1 MQRIFLIY
9 NPSSSR
15 YAEVRHDVIDRMPD
29 YKGYIIGKYEVK
41 PTSIDNNIATFSKL
55 LKDNDIVVS
64 AGGDA
69 TGVIAVN
76 SILKSGKDA
85 TLGVLPYGNFNDLA
99 RTLRTNTLDD
109 ILTSEA
115 PKRSSKG
122 SFGGC
127 CRERSGASPVKT
139 GASDR
144 VPEEDLSVL
153 YPLEVFVDGKLWRY
167 ATCYVTIGM
176 TAEAVYIY
184 DEPKMR
190 KKLKTNFGRKIISYT
205 ELAGWYFKHRHKK
218 QFIPDFTLNG
228 IKQNPKTSDY
238 AAVNGRSMARVMRGG
253 EDYLSPKVF
262 RHETDRLTNFWRL
275 MKLML
280 RSILHRIPG
289 ATTTG
294 DILEF
299 TRPATITLQAEGE
312 HQVFKNIHTIEIK
325 KGSKCLK
332 VIQN

>member
-9 NPSSSR
+9 NPRSSR

-76 SILKSGKDA
+76 SILKSGKDV

-99 RTLRTNTLDD
+99 RTLRTKKL
-109 ILTSEA
+109 
-115 PKRSSKG
+115 
-122 SFGGC
+122 
-127 CRERSGASPVKT
+127 
-139 GASDR
+139 
-144 VPEEDLSVL
+144 EDLDLTRNSHAAKRTSAQKVF
-153 YPLEVFVDGKLWRY
+153 YPFDIIVDGKHWRY

-190 KKLKTNFGRKIISYT
+190 KKLKTNFGRKILSYT

-253 EDYLSPKVF
+253 EDYLSPKTF

-299 TRPATITLQAEGE
+299 AHPATVTLQAEGE
-312 HQVFKNIHTIEIK
+312 HQVFKNIHAIEIK

>member
-1 MQRIFLIY
+1 MQRIFLVY
-9 NPSSSR
+9 NPHSSR
-15 YAEVRHDVIDRMPD
+15 YAEVRRDVIERMTD
-29 YKGYIIGKYEVK
+29 FKGYIIGKYEVK

-76 SILKSGKDA
+76 SILKSGKDV

-99 RTLRTNTLDD
+99 RTLGTATLND
-109 ILTSEA
+109 ILTS
-115 PKRSSKG
+115 K
-122 SFGGC
+122 
-127 CRERSGASPVKT
+127 
-139 GASDR
+139 DR
-144 VPEEDLSVL
+144 AAF
-153 YPLEVFVDGKLWRY
+153 YPLDIIVEGKLWRY

-190 KKLKTNFGRKIISYT
+190 RKLKTNFGRKVISYT

-253 EDYLSPKVF
+253 EDYLNPKIF
-262 RHETDRLTNFWRL
+262 RSETDRLTNFWRL